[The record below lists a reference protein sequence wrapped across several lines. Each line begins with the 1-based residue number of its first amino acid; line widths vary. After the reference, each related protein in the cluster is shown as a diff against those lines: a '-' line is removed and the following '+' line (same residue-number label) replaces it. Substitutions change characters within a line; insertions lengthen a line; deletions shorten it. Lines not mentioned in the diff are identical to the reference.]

1 MSEEVKQS
9 ADAQPE
15 TTKAPEKTPAGNQV
29 NPTANDNDYIKELRN
44 ENKEHRLKNKELEQ
58 KAKEAEEKAQRALQQ
73 VDEYAKKSNDRIIRA
88 ELKAQAVAAGMHDLD
103 GLKLADLSSITLDDH
118 GDVVG
123 AEELI
128 AKLKETKP
136 YLFKEFISTTSNPNL
151 PKPNEAKAKKA
162 TDMDDT
168 EWAKEKARLGIR

>member
-1 MSEEVKQS
+1 MTDEVKPS

-15 TTKAPEKTPAGNQV
+15 TPKALEKTPAGNTG
-29 NPTANDNDYIKELRN
+29 NHPANDNDYIKELRN

-58 KAKEAEEKAQRALQQ
+58 KAKEAEEKAQKALQQ

-88 ELKAQAVAAGMHDLD
+88 ELKAQAIAAGMHDLD
-103 GLKLADLSSITLDDH
+103 GLKLADLASVTLDDN

-123 AEELI
+123 AEDLI
-128 AKLKETKP
+128 KQLKETKP

-151 PKPNEAKAKKA
+151 PKPGEVKAKRA
-162 TDMDDT
+162 TDMEDD
-168 EWAKEKARLGIR
+168 EWAKEKAMLGIR